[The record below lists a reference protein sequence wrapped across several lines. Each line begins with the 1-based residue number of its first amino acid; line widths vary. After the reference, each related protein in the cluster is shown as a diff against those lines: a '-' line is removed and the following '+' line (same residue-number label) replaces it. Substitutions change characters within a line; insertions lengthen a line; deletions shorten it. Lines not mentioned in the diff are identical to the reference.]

1 MDLKLYEI
9 FIAVAETGSLTKA
22 AVMLG
27 TTQPAVSRSIAGLEK
42 YFGEPL
48 LSRTGRGVVLTETG
62 EVALPRVRA
71 LLNQAEELSVDL
83 RELGR
88 SPGGTV
94 SLGILPSLVQPLA
107 GKLFAQ
113 LRLNF
118 PRVRLCIFEGYSDQ
132 IEEWIAAGRVD
143 IGLLAR
149 YRPRHTNGQELLNS
163 RLMLVGPPD
172 ICTSPE
178 VDFMEMSDVPLVLP
192 AIPNGLRMLVDEA
205 AQRLGLELNVV
216 MDADCLGAPKEL
228 ARHHGCFTILSPEA
242 IWEELSLGSL
252 SASYIVNPE
261 LNRQISIAT
270 TTHHPLS
277 RASREVLRSIHQ
289 IGHNLNN
296 HSQQQPSGG
305 ASRCTS
311 SLPTDQ

>member
-9 FIAVAETGSLTKA
+9 FIAVADTGSLTKA

-27 TTQPAVSRSIAGLEK
+27 TTQPAVSRSIASLEK

-62 EVALPRVRA
+62 EAALPRVRA
-71 LLNQAEELSVDL
+71 LLSQAEDLSADL

-94 SLGILPSLVQPLA
+94 SLGMLPSLVQPIV
-107 GKLFAQ
+107 GRLFAE
-113 LRLNF
+113 LRMKF
-118 PRVRLCIFEGYSDQ
+118 PRIRLCVFEGYSDQ
-132 IEEWIAAGRVD
+132 IEEWVAVGRVE

-149 YRPRHTNGQELLNS
+149 YRPRHWHNEELLNS
-163 RLMLVGPPD
+163 RLMLVGPPNV
-172 ICTSPE
+172 CTRPE
-178 VDFMEMSDVPLVLP
+178 IDFREIADVPLVLP
-192 AIPNGLRMLVDEA
+192 AVPNGLRVLVDEA
-205 AQRLGLELNVV
+205 AQKLGIELNVV

-228 ARHHGCFTILSPEA
+228 ARHYGCFTVLTPEA
-242 IWEELSLGSL
+242 VWEEVSVGSL
-252 SASYIVNPE
+252 SASYISNPE

-277 RASREVLRSIHQ
+277 RASREVLRIMRK
-289 IGHNLNN
+289 IGHSLSTG
-296 HSQQQPSGG
+296 SQ
-305 ASRCTS
+305 
-311 SLPTDQ
+311 